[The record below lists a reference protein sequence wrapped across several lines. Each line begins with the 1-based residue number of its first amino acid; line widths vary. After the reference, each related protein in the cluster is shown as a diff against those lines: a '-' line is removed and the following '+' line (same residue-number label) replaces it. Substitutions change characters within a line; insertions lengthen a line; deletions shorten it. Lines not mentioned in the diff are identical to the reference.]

1 MEKNKNKSLLILVII
16 LSLLVV
22 GLSSYLIYDKMI
34 AKDDNEVVDNNYK
47 DNDKLYSEYLL
58 NLKNNLEKN
67 YTERDSETK
76 INSNFVNGDAY
87 TVTINKNG
95 VLSLSTR
102 KDDYEI
108 SNNVLEM
115 FLVDVGNSGDKTLY
129 FIKDDGTLNSFCVDC
144 VLNEGVKVI
153 QSEYKNIV
161 NVVNSAFGITYS
173 GAYGPIFIDIE
184 GNVFT
189 ELK

>member
-1 MEKNKNKSLLILVII
+1 MEKNSSKGLLILTII